1 MEKIVMSKFHGFIYG
16 LLSSASFGLI
26 PLFTIPLMHEGM
38 HFESILFYR
47 FLLATITL
55 AIIMCA
61 KRERFDIELRDVP
74 WLLLFAA
81 YYVSSA
87 MFLFWSYNFMSSG
100 IATTMHFM
108 YPVLTTILMM
118 LLFHERSNIWRLSAI
133 ALALCGVYMLSAAGA
148 EMSVSGVGVF
158 IVLLS
163 SLAYALYLVT
173 MGQVRVGRMQGLKLN
188 FYIFMFGTLML
199 LAGVPLTTGIQPVP
213 GAASAV
219 NLVLLAVV
227 PTVVSNLAL
236 VKSIKSIGSTLTSV
250 LGAMEPVTAVCVG
263 IYAFGEPFTA
273 TIAIGV
279 LLIISAVTI
288 IILKR

>member
-1 MEKIVMSKFHGFIYG
+1 MKRFHGFIYG

-38 HFESILFYR
+38 NFESILFYR
-47 FLLATITL
+47 FLLATVTI
-55 AIIMCA
+55 AVIMAA
-61 KRERFDIELRDVP
+61 KREKFDIELRDVP
-74 WLLLFAA
+74 WLILFAA
-81 YYVSSA
+81 YYVLSA
-87 MFLFWSYNFMSSG
+87 MFLFWSYNYMSSG

-118 LLFHERSNIWRLSAI
+118 LIFHERSNVWRISAI
-133 ALALCGVYMLSAAGA
+133 ALAVCGVYMLSAAGSA
-148 EMSVSGVGVF
+148 VSVSGIGVL

-173 MGQVRVGRMQGLKLN
+173 VGHVRTGKIPGLKLT
-188 FYIFMFGTLML
+188 FYMFLFGTLML
-199 LAGVPLTTGIQPVP
+199 LIGVPLTTGIQPVP
-213 GAASAV
+213 SAASV
-219 NLVLLAVV
+219 LNLTMLAVV

-236 VKSIKSIGSTLTSV
+236 VKSIKAIGSTLTSV

-273 TIAIGV
+273 TIAAGV
-279 LLIISAVTI
+279 VLIITAVTI